1 MFCTKLMK
9 SHSLG
14 MANSE
19 APQPLV
25 RLSDLRIFEDVLI
38 QERCVPVILDFIIL
52 VYSLLKINFK

>member
-1 MFCTKLMK
+1 
-9 SHSLG
+9 

-52 VYSLLKINFK
+52 VYSLLKINFKWNVSVFFL